1 MAMTIGAIKRL
12 EMMKEHPEL
21 REKLWTIA
29 RALQKGFREAGFDI
43 GKTESP
49 VTPVIFKGG
58 IAQTTHLIKDLRKN
72 YGIFCSV
79 VIYPVVPKG
88 VIMLRIIPTAAHTLE
103 DVKYTIDC
111 FKEVKKKLE
120 SGAYPTD
127 KMADFKN

>member
-1 MAMTIGAIKRL
+1 
-12 EMMKEHPEL
+12 
-21 REKLWTIA
+21 
-29 RALQKGFREAGFDI
+29 
-43 GKTESP
+43 
-49 VTPVIFKGG
+49 VIFKGG
-58 IAQTTHLIKDLRKN
+58 INQTTHLIKDLRKN

-88 VIMLRIIPTAAHTLE
+88 VIMLRIIPTASHTLE

-127 KMADFKN
+127 TMADFKN

>member
-1 MAMTIGAIKRL
+1 M
-12 EMMKEHPEL
+12 
-21 REKLWTIA
+21 
-29 RALQKGFREAGFDI
+29 
-43 GKTESP
+43 
-49 VTPVIFKGG
+49 
-58 IAQTTHLIKDLRKN
+58 
-72 YGIFCSV
+72 